1 MQLVMEVILGPLMEV
16 ITREAMEALMP
27 MEVMQVVDIS
37 NRTGQDT
44 MMNSHLEEMVVT
56 EDITLKLMFQTG
68 TLMVMEEVMS
78 PMMVNMEEVSMVVE
92 EAMMSGGEI
101 GNLDIQ
107 KEDRGETRVL
117 DTGLGEEEV
126 ITAQRERKEELE
138 PWKN

>member
-1 MQLVMEVILGPLMEV
+1 MEVILGHLMEV

-27 MEVMQVVDIS
+27 LEVMQVVDIS

-44 MMNSHLEEMVVT
+44 MTKSHLEEMVVT

-68 TLMVMEEVMS
+68 TLMVL
-78 PMMVNMEEVSMVVE
+78 EEVSMVVE

>member
-16 ITREAMEALMP
+16 ISGEAMEALMP

-68 TLMVMEEVMS
+68 TLMV
-78 PMMVNMEEVSMVVE
+78 MEEVSMVVE

>member
-1 MQLVMEVILGPLMEV
+1 
-16 ITREAMEALMP
+16 
-27 MEVMQVVDIS
+27 
-37 NRTGQDT
+37 
-44 MMNSHLEEMVVT
+44 
-56 EDITLKLMFQTG
+56 
-68 TLMVMEEVMS
+68 
-78 PMMVNMEEVSMVVE
+78 MVVE

>member
-16 ITREAMEALMP
+16 ISGEPMEVLMP

-78 PMMVNMEEVSMVVE
+78 LMMVMEEVSMVVE

>member
-1 MQLVMEVILGPLMEV
+1 M
-16 ITREAMEALMP
+16 
-27 MEVMQVVDIS
+27 VDIS

-78 PMMVNMEEVSMVVE
+78 LMMVMEEVSMVVE

-126 ITAQRERKEELE
+126 TTAQRERKEELE

>member
-1 MQLVMEVILGPLMEV
+1 M
-16 ITREAMEALMP
+16 
-27 MEVMQVVDIS
+27 VDIS

-78 PMMVNMEEVSMVVE
+78 LMMVMEEVSMVVE

-107 KEDRGETRVL
+107 KEDREETRVL

>member
-1 MQLVMEVILGPLMEV
+1 MQLVMEVILGPLMGV
-16 ITREAMEALMP
+16 IMGEAMEALMP

-78 PMMVNMEEVSMVVE
+78 LMMVMEEVSMVVE

>member
-16 ITREAMEALMP
+16 ITGEAMEALMP
-27 MEVMQVVDIS
+27 MEVMQVMDIS

-44 MMNSHLEEMVVT
+44 MLNSHLEEMVVT

-68 TLMVMEEVMS
+68 TLMV
-78 PMMVNMEEVSMVVE
+78 MEEVSMVVE

>member
-16 ITREAMEALMP
+16 IMGEAMEALMP

-44 MMNSHLEEMVVT
+44 MSNSHLEEMVVT

-78 PMMVNMEEVSMVVE
+78 LMMVMEEVSMVVE

>member
-1 MQLVMEVILGPLMEV
+1 MQLVMEVILGHLMEV

-27 MEVMQVVDIS
+27 LEVMQVVDIS
-37 NRTGQDT
+37 DRTGQDT

-78 PMMVNMEEVSMVVE
+78 LMMVMEEVSMVVE

>member
-16 ITREAMEALMP
+16 ISGEAMEALMP
-27 MEVMQVVDIS
+27 MEVMQVMDIS

-68 TLMVMEEVMS
+68 TLMVMEEVMAL
-78 PMMVNMEEVSMVVE
+78 MMVMEEVSMVVE

>member
-1 MQLVMEVILGPLMEV
+1 M
-16 ITREAMEALMP
+16 
-27 MEVMQVVDIS
+27 VDIS

-78 PMMVNMEEVSMVVE
+78 LMMVMEEVSMVVE

-107 KEDRGETRVL
+107 KEDREETRVL
-117 DTGLGEEEV
+117 DTGLGEV

>member
-16 ITREAMEALMP
+16 ISGEAMEALMP
-27 MEVMQVVDIS
+27 MEVMQVMDIS

-68 TLMVMEEVMS
+68 TLMVMEKVMS
-78 PMMVNMEEVSMVVE
+78 LMMVNMEEVSMVVE

>member
-1 MQLVMEVILGPLMEV
+1 MQVVMEVILGPLMGV
-16 ITREAMEALMP
+16 IMGEAMEALMP

-68 TLMVMEEVMS
+68 TLMV
-78 PMMVNMEEVSMVVE
+78 MEEVSMVVE

>member
-16 ITREAMEALMP
+16 ITGEAMEALMP
-27 MEVMQVVDIS
+27 LEVMQVMDIS

-78 PMMVNMEEVSMVVE
+78 LMMVMEEVSMVVE